1 MPEMTA
7 TSRPRTTTPL
17 GVARRHWGALVGVG
31 FAALVAADLRH
42 GVDLAPMLAALAV
55 IYLGSAALRSRAAA
69 WPLFFAMFVVVFLVR
84 LLVDGV
90 DPTWVLIGLG
100 ALLAAYGLAFR
111 DAARPAHGL
120 PLQGLALLVL
130 GSIAAAA
137 PSLPND
143 LAGYLIAAAL
153 LAHAAWDWHHYR
165 TERVVSRSLAEFCMV
180 LDPLLAI
187 AIVLV
192 TAIP

>member
-7 TSRPRTTTPL
+7 TRRTTTPL
-17 GVARRHWGALVGVG
+17 DVARRHWGALVGAG
-31 FAALVAADLRH
+31 FAALVAADLMH

-55 IYLGSAALRSRAAA
+55 IYLGAAALRNRAAA
-69 WPLFFAMFVVVFLVR
+69 WPLFFATFAVVFLVR
-84 LLVDGV
+84 LLADNV
-90 DPTWVLIGLG
+90 DPTWALIGVG
-100 ALLAAYGLAFR
+100 VLLAAYGLVFNNAQ
-111 DAARPAHGL
+111 RPAHGL
-120 PLQGLALLVL
+120 PLQGLAFLVL
-130 GSIAAAA
+130 GAIAAAA

-143 LAGYLIAAAL
+143 PAAYLVAAAL

-165 TERVVSRSLAEFCMV
+165 TQRVVSRSLAEFCMV

-192 TAIP
+192 TVIP